1 MMLKCVYTSLN
12 LKQRRNQMGGI
23 TGITTY
29 KELVKLYNKDFDG
42 IEMTEE
48 ELEELEELMD
58 KYIPRK
64 AD

>member
-1 MMLKCVYTSLN
+1 MS
-12 LKQRRNQMGGI
+12 I

-29 KELVKLYNKDFDG
+29 KELVELFNKDYDG
-42 IEMTEE
+42 VEMTEE
-48 ELEELEELMD
+48 EITELMD